1 MQLNFLGGTA
11 NAAGAKVLVEHAGR
25 RLLVDCGLAHGVK
38 QQRQRNWLPLAVPAA
53 SIDAIVLTRADSG
66 HAGLVP
72 RLLDFGLRAPVYAT
86 PATVD
91 LCRTLWT
98 EAGRLQEEE
107 AEHANRAGLGRH
119 RPALPLYTERAALQ
133 ALELL
138 QPVPC
143 DEAFE
148 PVAGFELRLGRAGAA
163 LGNAHVHVAC
173 GDHSLLVAGDLGR
186 EDDPLVPAP
195 ASPPAADVIVVG
207 AGAAGALRPRPD
219 DRAARLGQ
227 VITYA
232 LARDGHVLAPATLFG
247 SALSLLHDV
256 RVLQERGMLPARL
269 PIVIDSP
276 LADALPALLARHAAQ
291 LRPQGRACARLL
303 HGVRLVS
310 SEAESAALVEASEP
324 GLIIATQ
331 DMFTGGRAL
340 RHLRS
345 LAPDPRHAIVLPGQ
359 QTAGTRG
366 RMLADGARSVRA
378 NGQWIDVRA
387 EVAHVE
393 GYSWRADR
401 ADLLHWLA
409 RLPRAPRR
417 VFATQ
422 GDPADCDLLRQAIE
436 EHCGWAS
443 SVPQHLEMTCCS

>member
-11 NAAGAKVLVEHAGR
+11 NAAGAKLLVEHGGR

-72 RLLDFGLRAPVYAT
+72 RLLDFGLRAPVFAT

-107 AEHANRAGLGRH
+107 AAHANRTGLGRH
-119 RPALPLYTERAALQ
+119 QPALPLYTERTALQ
-133 ALELL
+133 ALALL
-138 QPVPC
+138 QPMPC
-143 DEAFE
+143 GETFE
-148 PVAGFELRLGRAGAA
+148 PIAGFALRLGHAGAA
-163 LGNAHVHVAC
+163 MGNAHVHVRC
-173 GDHSLLVAGDLGR
+173 NGHGLLVAGDLGR
-186 EDDPLVPAP
+186 RDDPLVPAP
-195 ASPPAADVIVVG
+195 SPPPAADVVVVG

-219 DRAARLGQ
+219 DRADRLGEA
-227 VITYA
+227 IAGA
-232 LARDGHVLAPATLFG
+232 LARGGRVLAPVTLFG

-256 RVLQERGMLPARL
+256 RALQARGALPADL
-269 PIVIDSP
+269 PIAIDSP
-276 LADALPALLARHAAQ
+276 LADALPALLARHADQ
-291 LRPQGRACARLL
+291 LRPQPPAWARLL
-303 HGVRLVS
+303 RDVRLV
-310 SEAESAALVEASEP
+310 AAAADSAALVQAGTP
-324 GLIIATQ
+324 ALVLATQ
-331 DMFTGGRAL
+331 DMLTGGRAL
-340 RHLRS
+340 RHLQA

-359 QTAGTRG
+359 QSAGTRG
-366 RMLADGARSVRA
+366 RMLADGARAVRA
-378 NGQWIDVRA
+378 GGRWIDVRA
-387 EVAHVE
+387 EVRHLE

-401 ADLLHWLA
+401 ADLLHWLD
-409 RLPRAPRR
+409 RLPDAPRR

-436 EHCGWAS
+436 ERCGWPS
-443 SVPQHLEMTCCS
+443 SVPQHLEMASL